1 MTASGSKGRPTAREI
16 VSLRQFG
23 FLSRRYIDVLMGLP
37 GQVAA
42 LLVQVPVIASIV
54 WIVLHG
60 EGGEPREPQRLFYF
74 VLALSALWLGLMNA
88 CMEIAREAAIYRRE
102 RKVGLELNA
111 YLLSKFA
118 VLALMGA
125 MQCALLVLIIVA
137 LFNLKGNPLL
147 HFAGLSL
154 TCMAATAV
162 GLLISAVAMSVEKAI
177 AMVPMLMLVHFLFSG
192 FFVSFLGPA
201 GAAGT
206 EKKTDTLDVIEKL
219 SIATWAEDFLLQAA
233 GGPEK
238 FPMLP
243 VGQAPAHPGGHT
255 PALAGDDADVNLTAD
270 RARGMATDAGVLL
283 LFMAAHLLGARA
295 ALRFRERSA
304 GGR

>member
-1 MTASGSKGRPTAREI
+1 M
-16 VSLRQFG
+16 
-23 FLSRRYIDVLMGLP
+23 P

-42 LLVQVPVIASIV
+42 LFAQVPVIALIV
-54 WIVLHG
+54 SIVLHG
-60 EGGEPREPQRLFYF
+60 EGGEPREPQRLLYF
-74 VLALSALWLGLMNA
+74 VLGLSALWLGMMNA

-118 VLALMGA
+118 VLSLMGA
-125 MQCALLVLIIVA
+125 MQCALLVLIIAA

-147 HFAGLSL
+147 HFVGLTL

-201 GAAGT
+201 GAESG
-206 EKKTDTLDVIEKL
+206 EGRVDTLDVIEKL

-233 GGPEK
+233 GGPGE

-243 VGQAPAHPGGHT
+243 VGQAPAHGGGHARA
-255 PALAGDDADVNLTAD
+255 PATGGEGEQGVADD
-270 RARGMATDAGVLL
+270 RARGMATDAGVLVV
-283 LFMAAHLLGARA
+283 FMAVHLLGARA
-295 ALRFRERSA
+295 ALRLRERA
-304 GGR
+304 GSRR